1 MKIRPL
7 PESLLQVFEN
17 KLKTQE
23 FNLTPHLSVDEM
35 VHRFQNIT
43 NQLSDEIFPERN
55 ILLNSEDKPWFKR
68 LRLREHNKRGRTK
81 KYLTLPGRGG
91 LFSPPP

>member
-1 MKIRPL
+1 MKIRPV

-23 FNLTPHLSVDEM
+23 FNLTPRLSVDEM

-43 NQLSDEIFPERN
+43 NQLLDETFPERN
-55 ILLNSEDKPWFKR
+55 ILLNSEDKPWFNEQLRPLKR
-68 LRLREHNKRGRTK
+68 LRLWEYSAAAHRNI
-81 KYLTLPGRGG
+81 
-91 LFSPPP
+91 